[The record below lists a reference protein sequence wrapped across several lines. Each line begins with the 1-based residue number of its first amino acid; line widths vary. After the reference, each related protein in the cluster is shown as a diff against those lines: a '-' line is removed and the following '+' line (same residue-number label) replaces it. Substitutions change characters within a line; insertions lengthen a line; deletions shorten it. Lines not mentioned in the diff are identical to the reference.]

1 VRSLSLQLRIALGL
15 AAAVLLLA
23 IIVLVAYGSTSRLVA
38 SSRTA
43 AAGREHILSL
53 ERLLSMM
60 RAVETGQRGFLL
72 TGDEASLAPYRAAV
86 RELEDARARLP
97 RLQQDRPGQ
106 AGDIRELDR
115 LLGSRLEELESMVAA
130 YRLGG
135 VDSARALVRT
145 GAGSATADSVAAL
158 LRSMEGRELDLL
170 AASEATWRQAARR
183 AAATQ
188 AALAAFALLLLAGL
202 GVAVWRAVQERLRRE
217 TEEVRE
223 RETRRANVALDA
235 EVAQRRKAEEEVRRL
250 NADLAGRIAEMETLF
265 KVIPTGIGIALD
277 PACRDIRLNRALA
290 QLLQLPE
297 GENASKT
304 GPGGAERPFRVVRY
318 NGEEI
323 PGGDLVM
330 QRAARTG
337 EPVINEAYRVV
348 RPDGTA
354 VDVLGSAAPLF
365 DADGRV
371 RGAVGAFVDVSERRR
386 TEEQLNQAQRM
397 QAVGQLA
404 GGVAHDINNSMTTV
418 LGFAEFASSRLSP
431 DHPVAADLAEIRQG
445 AHRAA
450 DIARQLLAFSR
461 RQVSSPRPWRLDAV
475 VSELRSTLERV
486 VGAGVTLTVRCAPEP
501 AFVRVDRSQLEQVLI
516 NLAANAADAMPDG
529 GALMVETDSAEM
541 PSGPFAV
548 VSLRDTGHGMS
559 EETRRRAFEPFFTT
573 KRVGEGTG
581 LGLAMVYGIVT
592 EAGGEVRLESEP
604 GRGTTA
610 TVLLPLLDA
619 DEAEQDEI
627 APTSSRW
634 SPARADARRVLV
646 VEDDASVRRLA
657 IVALRS
663 GGFQV
668 ESAGDGREALALL
681 ESGVTPPDLVITD
694 VVMPHLSGR
703 ALRDMVHERHP
714 GMPVLYISG
723 YPGDEIH
730 QRGLLGED
738 ATFLQKPFSPDE
750 LVRRVGEVLASA
762 GRSAGSRTTFP
773 SPAPLKP

>member
-1 VRSLSLQLRIALGL
+1 MRSLSLQLKIALGL
-15 AAAVLLLA
+15 GAAILLLA

-53 ERLLSMM
+53 ERLLSVM

-72 TGDEASLAPYRAAV
+72 TGDEAYLQPYRAALL
-86 RELEDARARLP
+86 ELGEARSRLARL
-97 RLQQDRPGQ
+97 QYERPDQ
-106 AGDIRELDR
+106 AGHLREIER
-115 LLGSRLEELESMVAA
+115 LLASRLDELESVVSA

-135 VDSARALVRT
+135 PDSARALLRA
-145 GAGSATADSVAAL
+145 GAGTATADSVAVL
-158 LRSMEGRELDLL
+158 LRSMEARELDLL

-183 AAATQ
+183 GAATQ
-188 AALAAFALLLLAGL
+188 AVLAAFALLLLAGL
-202 GVAVWRAVQERLRRE
+202 GLAVWRAVQERLRRE

-223 RETRRANVALDA
+223 QETRRANLVLDA
-235 EVAQRRKAEEEVRRL
+235 EVAQRRRAEGEVRRL
-250 NADLAGRIAEMETLF
+250 NVDLAGRIGEMETLF
-265 KVIPTGIGIALD
+265 KVIPVGIGIALD
-277 PACRDIRLNRALA
+277 PECREIRLNRAFA
-290 QLLQLPE
+290 QLLKLPE
-297 GENASKT
+297 KGHASKT
-304 GPGGAERPFRVVRY
+304 GPNGAELPFRVVRY

-323 PGGDLVM
+323 PGEDLVM

-337 EPVINEAYRVV
+337 EPVMNAAYRVV
-348 RPDGTA
+348 RPDGST

-371 RGAVGAFVDVSERRR
+371 RGAVGAFLDVTERRR
-386 TEEQLNQAQRM
+386 TEERLSQAQRM

-418 LGFAEFASSRLSP
+418 LGFAEFASSRLTP
-431 DHPVAADLAEIRQG
+431 DHPAAADLAEIRQG

-461 RQVSSPRPWRLDAV
+461 RQVSSPRLWRLDAV
-475 VSELRSTLERV
+475 VSELRSTLDRV
-486 VGAGVTLTVRCAPEP
+486 VGAGVALTVRCAPEP
-501 AFVRVDRSQLEQVLI
+501 AYVRVDRSQLEQVLI

-529 GALMVETDSAEM
+529 GALVVETDAVDVTGGGPVWGDEV
-541 PSGPFAV
+541 PSGRYAV
-548 VSLRDTGHGMS
+548 VSLRDTGHGMN

-592 EAGGEVRLESEP
+592 EAGGFVRLESEP

-610 TVLLPLLDA
+610 TVLLPLLSVDV
-619 DEAEQDEI
+619 DEGDEVSPVS
-627 APTSSRW
+627 AHWSSGRG
-634 SPARADARRVLV
+634 DIRRILV
-646 VEDDASVRRLA
+646 VEDDPSVRRLA

-663 GGFQV
+663 EGFLV
-668 ESAGDGREALALL
+668 EAAADGREALAVL
-681 ESGVTPPDLVITD
+681 EGGAGPPDMVVTD

-703 ALRDMVHERHP
+703 ALRDAVGERFP
-714 GMPVLYISG
+714 DVPVLYISG

-730 QRGLLGED
+730 QRGLLGPG
-738 ATFLQKPFSPDE
+738 ASFLQKPFSPDE
-750 LVRRVGEVLASA
+750 LVRRVREVLASV
-762 GRSAGSRTTFP
+762 GRT
-773 SPAPLKP
+773 APRA